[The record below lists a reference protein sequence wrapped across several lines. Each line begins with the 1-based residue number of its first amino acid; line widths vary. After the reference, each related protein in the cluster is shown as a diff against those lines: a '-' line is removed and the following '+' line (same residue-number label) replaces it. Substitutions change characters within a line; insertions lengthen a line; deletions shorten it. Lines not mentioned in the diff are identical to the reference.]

1 MTTFLYVLH
10 FLVCFVL
17 IAVVLLQRGKGSDM
31 GAALG
36 GGGSNTVFGARGAGN
51 FLSRATT
58 TSAIIFMGTSLSLA
72 YFTTENADV
81 RLFDPNEVVGEA
93 TVGETVEVEE
103 GALEEVDPAAAN
115 TLKEVDPAAANA
127 LQEVDPAAAGT
138 LQEIPAPAADAETAP

>member
-17 IAVVLLQRGKGSDM
+17 IVVVLLQRGKGSDM

-51 FLSRATT
+51 FLSKATT
-58 TSAIIFMGTSLSLA
+58 ASAMIFMGTSLSLA

-81 RLFDPNEVVGEA
+81 RLFAPDEFIEEETA
-93 TVGETVEVEE
+93 TETEDGTESAT
-103 GALEEVDPAAAN
+103 GGLEEVDPAAAN
-115 TLKEVDPAAANA
+115 TL
-127 LQEVDPAAAGT
+127 
-138 LQEIPAPAADAETAP
+138 QEIPAPDAGSDEAP

>member
-17 IAVVLLQRGKGSDM
+17 IVVVLLQRGKGSDM

-51 FLSRATT
+51 FLSKATT
-58 TSAIIFMGTSLSLA
+58 ASAIIFMGTSLSLA

-81 RLFDPNEVVGEA
+81 RLFAPDEI
-93 TVGETVEVEE
+93 VEE
-103 GALEEVDPAAAN
+103 TIVPETEAGDVAPSGALEEVDPAAAN
-115 TLKEVDPAAANA
+115 TL
-127 LQEVDPAAAGT
+127 
-138 LQEIPAPAADAETAP
+138 QEIPVPDAGGEEAP

>member
-17 IAVVLLQRGKGSDM
+17 ILVVLLQRGKGSDI

-51 FLSRATT
+51 FLSKVTT
-58 TSAIIFMGTSLSLA
+58 ASAIIFMGTSLSLA

-81 RLFDPNEVVGEA
+81 RLFDADDFAEEIVVGDAEA
-93 TVGETVEVEE
+93 EAEAAAET
-103 GALEEVDPAAAN
+103 GALEEIDPAAEN
-115 TLKEVDPAAANA
+115 
-127 LQEVDPAAAGT
+127 T
-138 LQEIPAPAADAETAP
+138 LQEIPTSEDGAGETP

>member
-17 IAVVLLQRGKGSDM
+17 ILVVLLQRGKGSDI

-51 FLSRATT
+51 FLSRVTT
-58 TSAIIFMGTSLSLA
+58 ASAVIFMGTSLSLA

-81 RLFDPNEVVGEA
+81 RLFDP
-93 TVGETVEVEE
+93 GETFEE
-103 GALEEVDPAAAN
+103 APASGGAEGADEEAATGALEEVDPAAA
-115 TLKEVDPAAANA
+115 
-127 LQEVDPAAAGT
+127 GG
-138 LQEIPAPAADAETAP
+138 LQEIPASDDAAAGGLQEIPAEADGAAETN